1 MTDVSTT
8 WAEVSPDKTV
18 FFRTTQRLMK
28 ANIIFVTVDRDTKS
42 KGDIVGFSLNKGAVH
57 RWLLTSHERA
67 AIIQAYREMAGLSD
81 IDGDGVI
88 KETGESRMAVD
99 DNDVQKVQ
107 ATLAN
112 WGNPFSSSETD
123 EICHLAS
130 GKTAPKNIECD
141 LLTAYDRGNEAME
154 IFVQRRL
161 VKAEVPFYD
170 RIPKMRLSTFASLS
184 LSTVKICG
192 KEVVLK
198 ADRDLFA
205 RLIVTAQTREID
217 LR

>member
-1 MTDVSTT
+1 MYGLHGNERKYTFPDQSVTT
-8 WAEVSPDKTV
+8 
-18 FFRTTQRLMK
+18 
-28 ANIIFVTVDRDTKS
+28 
-42 KGDIVGFSLNKGAVH
+42 
-57 RWLLTSHERA
+57 
-67 AIIQAYREMAGLSD
+67 Y

-99 DNDVQKVQ
+99 NNDVQKVQ

-130 GKTAPKNIECD
+130 GKTAPKNIECN
-141 LLTAYDRGNEAME
+141 LLMAYDRGNEAME
-154 IFVQRRL
+154 IFDQRRL
-161 VKAEVPFYD
+161 VKAEVPFHD

-198 ADRDLFA
+198 ADRELFD

-217 LR
+217 LHEVFAYPLGPVPWSLASADGSL